1 MNTLFVLLDGAEDD
15 PVPEFGGKKPL
26 DVAKMPFMASKAPH
40 RAYTTGR
47 GYTHLF
53 LNEFFD
59 LVSCVVFGVPVRVA
73 YGCFLSINYLGEAFL
88 FFGGRAFAEVDR
100 FA

>member
-26 DVAKMPFMASKAPH
+26 DVAKMPFMASKAPN

-53 LNEFFD
+53 LNEFFTH
-59 LVSCVVFGVPVRVA
+59 LILHLIIIYF
-73 YGCFLSINYLGEAFL
+73 NYLYT
-88 FFGGRAFAEVDR
+88 
-100 FA
+100 